1 MIPYLKRLAFH
12 ERIVI
17 RKEACLIISNIAAGT
32 DLQTEQLIL
41 NDFVKLLGVVIKN
54 DKEDVIKCI
63 I

>member
-1 MIPYLKRLAFH
+1 MIPYLKKLAFH
-12 ERIVI
+12 ERLVI

-32 DLQTEQLIL
+32 DLQTEHLII

-54 DKEDVIKCI
+54 DQEDVINYI